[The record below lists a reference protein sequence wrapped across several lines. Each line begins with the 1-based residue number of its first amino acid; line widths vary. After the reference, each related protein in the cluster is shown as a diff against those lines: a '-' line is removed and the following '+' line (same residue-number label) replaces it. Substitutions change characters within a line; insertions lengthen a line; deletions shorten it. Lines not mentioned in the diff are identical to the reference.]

1 MNQSIENMIR
11 RELELMGVR
20 ADDEQREQDTPE
32 QPQYVPVEAVLS
44 NAIGGPV
51 ALNND
56 TALGRIAGGARA
68 TVNGKPLNY

>member
-1 MNQSIENMIR
+1 MNSSIENMIR
-11 RELELMGVR
+11 AELERMGVKTDE
-20 ADDEQREQDTPE
+20 DDEQQGTPE
-32 QPQYVPVEAVLS
+32 QPQYVPVEAVLG